1 MADPTYKQT
10 FTPPVD
16 ELACAEAT
24 LTVLHDAIRPL
35 SREDMSRP
43 TPCTEFDVARLTEH
57 LLSSITTL
65 GGAAGAEFPDNDPD
79 DAVDRQ
85 LIMAARPALEAWHR
99 RGLDGAVAV
108 GPGELP
114 ATSAVNILA
123 LEFLVHGWDYAQA
136 VGRDLDVPDTLAGYV
151 LEAAKGIITPEGRE
165 AVGFDQPIEIAEQAS
180 DFEQLLAFTGR
191 QPHGRRAG

>member
-16 ELACAEAT
+16 ELACAEAA
-24 LTVLHDAIRPL
+24 LTVLHDVIRPI
-35 SREDMSRP
+35 SRDDMSRP
-43 TPCTEFDVARLTEH
+43 TPCTEFDVAALTEH

-65 GGAAGAEFPDNDPD
+65 GGAAGADFPATDTG

-85 LIMAARPALEAWHR
+85 LIMAARPALDAWHR
-99 RGLDGAVAV
+99 RGLEGTVSV
-108 GPGELP
+108 GPGEFP
-114 ATSAVNILA
+114 AKSAVAILS

-136 VGRDLDVPDTLAGYV
+136 VGRDLEVPDTLAGYV
-151 LEAAKGIITPEGRE
+151 LEAAKGIITPEGRK
-165 AVGFDQPIEIAEQAS
+165 AVGFDQPIEIGGSAS

-191 QPHGRRAG
+191 QPK

>member
-24 LTVLHDAIRPL
+24 LTVLHAVIRPL
-35 SREDMSRP
+35 SRDDMSRP

-65 GGAAGAEFPDNDPD
+65 GGAAGAEFPDNNSE

-85 LIMAARPALEAWHR
+85 LIMAARPALDAWHR
-99 RGLDGAVAV
+99 RGLDGTVSV
-108 GPGELP
+108 GPGQFP
-114 ATSAVNILA
+114 ATSAVSILS

-136 VGRDLDVPDTLAGYV
+136 VGRELEVPDTLAGYV
-151 LEAAKGIITPEGRE
+151 LEAARGIITPEGRK
-165 AVGFDQPIEIAEQAS
+165 AVGFDQPVEIGGDAS
-180 DFEQLLAFTGR
+180 EFEQLLAFTGR
-191 QPHGRRAG
+191 TPG